1 MDLTLNYHDPET
13 CQNQRL
19 ERKKMNGIRTRG
31 QKVENKGAEIW
42 DIKRMRRNG
51 GRGEKSKRGVSTSTF
66 VARNDYLP
74 NQRLEG

>member
-1 MDLTLNYHDPET
+1 
-13 CQNQRL
+13 
-19 ERKKMNGIRTRG
+19 MNGIRTRG
-31 QKVENKGAEIW
+31 QKVENKGAEIKGAEIW